1 MKDQKRFT
9 ELLRDFRSNVLLFES
24 TLLKLE
30 SLERAWEE
38 GSLSERYSEETVKQA
53 ISDLYDEVSWI
64 GRDVSNRVT
73 ESCPPNA
80 RWKRRFAG
88 YSRRCRHRNP

>member
-64 GRDVSNRVT
+64 GRDVSNLALWIN
-73 ESCPPNA
+73 NA
-80 RWKRRFAG
+80 CAFSAAG
-88 YSRRCRHRNP
+88 QGISLSP